1 MTTIGQLPLAASV
14 SDSDEIAIFQNGQTL
29 AATRAQMLAGVQTAL
44 TAPQNTL
51 LGGVGPGTAAPVPI
65 SIGANLALSG
75 ATLSAVA
82 APFEIPALPV
92 GSVPGASDIV
102 PLGQGGQNQGVSYA
116 NFLAGLANVPG
127 LPGGTLTATASGGAA
142 ARTIAALAGNAVSI
156 EDFGAVGD
164 GVTDDSAALLLAIAS
179 GQPVRLGAKTYAIA
193 GECDITGTSCSLLG
207 IAGLSILKRSAQ
219 SRTGTAGTATW
230 INVACANF
238 YADGVVFDANAAVT
252 ANTLAVAIQPGCTR
266 SLITRCVFQNA
277 KGVSN
282 GNGLTYLA
290 SDPAVTEHHVHDC
303 ELAFNSNNGL
313 MVFATDGLSVTNCRA
328 HDNGVNGIYAD
339 SHDPTFTQK
348 VRALHVMANSCWNNA
363 QVGILVGNFVA
374 NNVFTQPFLYGNAN
388 PDILGAVVSG
398 NNCYANGIYGI
409 YISGRNILVSGNLC
423 TNNSTQVTFGAG
435 ILCDTGYCKITGNMI
450 TGATAFGIDCGGSI
464 YTEVDS
470 NYINGAHTGLNIGGG
485 QYCTARSNFIQDS
498 TAAAITVQNVESD
511 GAGDNFGLACV
522 GLSIVGNWIN
532 YSGNVV
538 GILIRDAAQNVR
550 VEDNILLANAG
561 ANLTTALSAYT
572 DSIVL
577 RRNLLNFTTRWA
589 VNPAMVNGVYT
600 LTVPDIADAVS
611 ISQSSAPVAS
621 IMTAQAVQAVGKV
634 VFIKVTNG
642 GSGYTTATV
651 TITGAGTGAAAAAW
665 ISGGKIIGIQMS
677 AFGGGYGAGTSV
689 AITGD
694 GTGATATAQVGLPSW
709 QGKELTIDCLAA
721 VTFAAAG
728 STPAQSNWTGA
739 PITVPAGA
747 SIDWIGAGSS
757 GWRAARFTQSD
768 YVSPNGDGSVTL
780 KTQSGDIS
788 VHPAGGGGLRLI
800 SDTESTGALEL
811 IGRGAPLNVV
821 SAPAGSTF
829 RNLNGGVGSTFW
841 VKQSGSGSTNWVAVA

>member
-14 SDSDEIAIFQNGQTL
+14 SDSDELAIFQNGQTL
-29 AATRAQMLAGVQTAL
+29 AATRAQVLAGVQTAL
-44 TAPQNTL
+44 TLPQNTL

-75 ATLSAVA
+75 STLSAAA
-82 APFEIPALPV
+82 APFEISALPV
-92 GSVPGASDIV
+92 GNVPGIADIV
-102 PLGQGGQNQGVSYA
+102 PVGQGGENQAVSYA
-116 NFLAGLANVPG
+116 NFMAGLANVPG
-127 LPGGTLTATASGGAA
+127 VPGGALTATASGGTM

-179 GQPVRLGAKTYAIA
+179 GKPVRLGAKTYAIA
-193 GECDITGTSCSLLG
+193 GECDIAGTSCCLLG
-207 IAGLSILKRSAQ
+207 IAGLSVLMRSAQ
-219 SRTGTAGTATW
+219 TKTGTASTATW
-230 INVACANF
+230 MNISSTNF
-238 YADGVVFDANAAVT
+238 YADGVTFDANVAIAT
-252 ANTLAVAIQPGCTR
+252 NTLAVAIQPSCTR

-277 KGVSN
+277 KGSSN

-290 SDPAVTEHHVHDC
+290 SDPAVTNHHVDDC
-303 ELAFNSNNGL
+303 EFAFNSSNGL
-313 MVFATDGLSVTNCRA
+313 MVFANDGLSVTNCRA
-328 HDNGVNGIYAD
+328 HDNTVNGIYAD
-339 SHDPTFTQK
+339 SHDPTFVQK
-348 VRALHVMANSCWNNA
+348 VRALHIMGNSCWNNT

-374 NNVFTQPFLYGNAN
+374 NNVFTQPFRYGNAN

-398 NNCYANGIYGI
+398 NNCYSNGIYGI

-423 TNNSTQVTFGAG
+423 TNNSTKVTFGAG

-470 NYINGAHTGLNIGGG
+470 NYINGALTGLNIGGG

-498 TAAAITVQNVESD
+498 TAAAIAVQNVESD
-511 GAGDNFGLACV
+511 GSGDNFGLACV
-522 GLSIVGNWIN
+522 GLSIVGNWIT
-532 YSGNVV
+532 YSGSVV

-550 VEDNILLANAG
+550 VEDNVILANSG
-561 ANLTTALSAYT
+561 ANLVTALSAYT
-572 DSIVL
+572 DSIIL
-577 RRNLLNFTTRWA
+577 RRNLLNYTTRWA
-589 VNPAMVNGVYT
+589 VNPALVNGVYT

-611 ISQSSAPVAS
+611 ISQASAPVAS
-621 IMTAQAVQAVGKV
+621 IMTAQGVQAAS
-634 VFIKVTNG
+634 KVTFVKVTSG

-651 TITGAGTGAAAAAW
+651 TITGAGTGATASAW
-665 ISGGKIIGIQMS
+665 ISGGKVIGVQMS
-677 AFGGGYGAGTSV
+677 AFGSGYGAGTSV
-689 AITGD
+689 TITGD
-694 GTGATATAQVGLPSW
+694 GTGATATAQIGLPSW

-728 STPAQSNWTGA
+728 ASPAQSNWTGA

-747 SIDWIGAGSS
+747 SIDWIGAGAA
-757 GWRAARFTQSD
+757 GWRAARFAQSD
-768 YVSPNGDGSVTL
+768 YVSPNGDGSMTL
-780 KTQSGDIS
+780 KTQAGDIS
-788 VHPAGGGGLRLI
+788 VHPAGSGVFRLI
-800 SDTESTGALEL
+800 SDTESTGAAEL
-811 IGRGAPLNVV
+811 IGRGSPLGVV

-841 VKQSGSGSTNWVAVA
+841 VKQSGTGSANWVAVA